1 MNEVTIFIQHNLVL
15 VCGFLVV
22 VTLLLILELRDK
34 GTENV
39 ALAAA
44 DAVKK
49 INHEASVLIDIRSK
63 EDFDKEHI
71 INAINIPMKECVTT
85 NVKLKKLENKSIIL
99 VCASGSQS
107 RTQLKNLQ
115 SMNFERVFY
124 LQGGLQSW
132 ISESLP
138 VLTN

>member
-1 MNEVTIFIQHNLVL
+1 MNELTIFIQHNLVL

-34 GTENV
+34 GIENV

-99 VCASGSQS
+99 VCASGNQS
-107 RTQLKNLQ
+107 RSQLKNLQ

-132 ISESLP
+132 VSESLP